1 MHQLMGE
8 MRKLQA
14 KIRSE
19 CRDVGDNFAEE
30 ARKMH
35 YGEAEAEGIYGQA
48 TPEEREALDEEGIA
62 VMDMPWLPKDN

>member
-1 MHQLMGE
+1 M
-8 MRKLQA
+8 QA
-14 KIRSE
+14 KIRNE

-48 TPEEREALDEEGIA
+48 TSEEREALTKR
-62 VMDMPWLPKDN
+62 VLPLWICLGSRRITDPT